1 MKESFYLDFDFN
13 SEMGDE
19 LRKKQS
25 SEYVD
30 DLKSTD

>member
-13 SEMGDE
+13 SEMSDE